1 MDSILCLESEI
12 RKAQTNKE
20 IVVAV
25 FFDVEKAYLCIS
37 SCGKKACK
45 SNWISESGREDV

>member
-20 IVVAV
+20 MVIAI
-25 FFDVEKAYLCIS
+25 FFDIEKAYDMLWKEGLLIKLHKIGIN
-37 SCGKKACK
+37 GK
-45 SNWISESGREDV
+45 